1 MSLELNMTTRPHI
14 DDAPLAAPVEAGLPQ
29 GVRLERDLASGR
41 LVLTDAAGQQHVGV
55 VPVRAF
61 PLAAPDEGVS
71 LVGTEGHEI
80 VWIAHLQDL
89 PPAVRALLQEELA
102 LRDFVPEITRLE
114 SVSSFGTPSVWT
126 VQTDR
131 GDTSFILKGEED
143 IRRLGLTGL
152 LIAGSQ
158 GVQYSVRDMT
168 ALDRGSRRLLERF
181 L

>member
-1 MSLELNMTTRPHI
+1 MTDSI
-14 DDAPLAAPVEAGLPQ
+14 AKNSAEQALP
-29 GVRLERDLASGR
+29 LERDASGR
-41 LVLTDAAGQQHVGV
+41 LVFTGADGQPHAGV

-61 PLAAPDEGVS
+61 PIAAPDEGIS
-71 LVGTEGHEI
+71 LVNTEGHE
-80 VWIAHLQDL
+80 VAWVDHLRAVA
-89 PPAVRALLQEELA
+89 PAARALIEEELA
-102 LRDFVPEITRLE
+102 LRDFVPEITRLK

-126 VQTDR
+126 VETDR
-131 GDTSFILKGEED
+131 GETSFILKGEED
-143 IRRLGLTGL
+143 IRRLARTGL